1 MSLLDINETESQLD
15 EMKYLLYDEFI
26 KYLEKHTPRELWDHS
41 QDSGTEYYNTWKKVF
56 YYKIIDTPNI
66 SSEIYNIENYN
77 NIKYADPVYEPHTRI
92 WITPTDDGG
101 MKVEMYKYSHFK
113 FPIITTEKVPIGV
126 MKVLEKYKDNV
137 EIINGCLKSDILKSD
152 NLK

>member
-41 QDSGTEYYNTWKKVF
+41 QDPDDELYTTWKKVF
-56 YYKIIDTPNI
+56 YYKITESPTILADRLVYDI
-66 SSEIYNIENYN
+66 VDYNH
-77 NIKYADPVYEPHTRI
+77 IKYIDPVYETHARI
-92 WITPTDDGG
+92 WITPTNDGG
-101 MKVEMYKYSHFK
+101 VDFEIYKYTHLK

-126 MKVLEKYKDNV
+126 MKVLEKYKDYIV
-137 EIINGCLKSDILKSD
+137 VIEGFLKEDILK
-152 NLK
+152 